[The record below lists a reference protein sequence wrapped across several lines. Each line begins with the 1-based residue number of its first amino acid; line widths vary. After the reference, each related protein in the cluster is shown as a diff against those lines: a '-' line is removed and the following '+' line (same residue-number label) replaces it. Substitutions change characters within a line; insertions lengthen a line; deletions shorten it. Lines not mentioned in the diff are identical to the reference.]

1 HEKFNDAGLGGL
13 AGTLDG
19 YSFPRAWLEA
29 QVARA
34 KGDKESAQRA
44 FAQTLKDVENDI
56 GCCPDDAKAVMML
69 AFLYAALGNKDEA
82 IKQAEKAVAMLAI
95 ELDAYDGPMLATN
108 LAAIYAQFGEK
119 DRALD
124 LLGKLRRIP
133 MAATSATLRI
143 EHEWDSLRGTS
154 RFAQLA
160 EG

>member
-1 HEKFNDAGLGGL
+1 
-13 AGTLDG
+13 
-19 YSFPRAWLEA
+19 
-29 QVARA
+29 A

-124 LLGKLRRIP
+124 LLGKLRGIP
-133 MAATSATLRI
+133 MAATPATLRI